1 LQKLLKAYQKRL
13 TNLSANNKALLLLR
27 LADKYFLDLHEL
39 DFVQNK
45 PSFHIIES
53 LIAKKTK
60 ITLCSNIDSRDD
72 KNNKIANILHKIQRT
87 DKLII
92 EERGAKNLYVG
103 YPFVQGKLI
112 DDTLIRCPLLF
123 FPVELVLENN
133 NWTIKIIENQP
144 ITWNIT
150 FLLAYAHYNQVQIEE
165 SFLDFDFEELGNDAQ
180 SFLTQLYRILEQS
193 PIDLHFNQE
202 NFANTLHYFK
212 TYTKKDFTTDQ
223 QTGKL
228 RLMPEAVLGVFPLS
242 DSYLMPD
249 YEVLLA
255 HESQKTLE
263 ELLTGSAK
271 QNFSFAEDIP
281 KIKEKNLIT
290 PYPLDASQEAAMLAV
305 KSGKSIVVQGPPGT
319 GKSQL
324 ICNLISDNLAEG
336 KKVLVV
342 CQKRAALDVVHKRLA
357 EKNIGTFAALVHDIQ
372 ADRAKIFEQLQAHI
386 ENLGDY
392 RQKNE
397 GFDMIYAAN
406 RFEKLSEE
414 IEKIT
419 TELDLYKQV
428 LFDTSRCG
436 LAVKELY
443 LTNNKEEKF
452 IYLPDF
458 EEHKNIFHFN
468 FHQNF
473 LQQIDLYGQYANKLD
488 FLPDNLLVLS
498 SQKITQ
504 KYDKDC
510 IDFWQL
516 RKSFASYHLQD
527 KYFLLSLLP
536 KIGNKLQAIHLKIN
550 ELLNKEHDFA
560 NFFEIEKQ
568 LTKIKNFADSL
579 DTEFLYLHFKK
590 ILPYQDIDLKWFAEI
605 EKNIYDCFDKP
616 NGIEKSLEQTADFD
630 WLQTEI
636 AGYEKAQTRFFSK
649 IHWKFFAKNRK
660 KLTQLAAVNSLK
672 LSPETAKILLAKI
685 QNRQQLETFRT
696 NLCSQNWLIELPLQ
710 QFNVSIENIDWLADI
725 PQSVEK
731 QDFIAWFL
739 PYQKAFKAK
748 KQWKNIAKVLDKMPF
763 SALNFEGFQHHIQ
776 ALLACMQEFRQEYD
790 SWLVHFSAEQ
800 IAMLFEQKN
809 NLQTGNL
816 QKNNLQKN
824 NLQKNNLQIDNL
836 QMAKQGEI
844 SNFAAKSNY
853 FFEEITAYLDK
864 NFDLLC
870 EFDLLQSKLQVPQK
884 QLLTQAISEVSA
896 EFSGTNIEKKAH
908 NFEEVKQIC
917 DNSIRQAWIASIEA
931 EFPILRAASPFKIA
945 QWEQI
950 LQRSVI
956 EKRQVAKD
964 LLLQNLREQT
974 YNNLTINRLGNRTT
988 YRDLKHQVSKKR
1000 YVFPLR
1006 KLIEQFREEIFRLLP
1021 CWLASPETTSAL
1033 FEMTELFDLV
1043 IFDEASQCYAE
1054 KGIPALYRGKQTVIA
1069 GDDKQLAP
1077 FDLYRPRWE
1086 EDFEEDNEQ
1095 QTALE
1100 VDSLLDLG
1108 NHYLTTCTLQ
1118 EHYRSKSLELIDF
1131 SNQVFYQNKL
1141 RLIPDIQDFA
1151 SKEPAISYLKVEGVW
1166 QQNSNVVEAQKV
1178 ASLIDELQQAGNTSI
1193 GVITFNVVQQNLIL
1207 DTLESENIALGADV
1221 FVKNIENVQGDERDI
1236 IIFSVGYA
1244 PSPSGRMVM
1253 QFGTLNMEKGE
1264 NRLNV
1269 AITRA
1274 KEKIYMVTSIFP
1286 HQLEVESLKNQGVK
1300 LLQQYLYYAL
1310 RVSEGSYRA
1319 DFPHKKEQNSTL
1331 YLKEKIKE
1339 KLASKQANDWT
1350 ENLLFADLG
1359 LAEQIF
1365 LTDDNLF
1372 FNSISSKDYFA
1383 YLPLQLAEKGW
1394 EYSRFWSRA
1403 WWAERENLDFP
1414 S

>member
-1 LQKLLKAYQKRL
+1 MQKLLKAYQKRL
-13 TNLSANNKALLLLR
+13 TNLSTNNKALLLLR

-45 PSFHIIES
+45 PSFHIIEN
-53 LIAKKTK
+53 LIAQKKK

-87 DKLII
+87 DKLIQ

-123 FPVELVLENN
+123 FPVELVLANN
-133 NWTIKIIENQP
+133 DWAIKIVENQA
-144 ITWNIT
+144 ITWNTT
-150 FLLAYAHYNQVQIEE
+150 FLLAYAHYNQVQIAE
-165 SFLDFDFEELGNDAQ
+165 SFLDFDFENLGNEAQ
-180 SFLTQLYRILEQS
+180 TFLTQLYRILEQS

-212 TYTKKDFTTDQ
+212 SHTKKDFTADQ

-255 HESQKTLE
+255 QESQKTLE
-263 ELLTGSAK
+263 QLLTGSAN
-271 QNFSFAEDIP
+271 QNFSFAEGIP
-281 KIKEKNLIT
+281 KIKEKDLIT

-324 ICNLISDNLAEG
+324 ICNLISDNLAAG

-428 LFDTSRCG
+428 LFDTSKCG

-443 LTNNKEEKF
+443 LTNNKEAKF

-468 FHQNF
+468 FHSNF
-473 LQQIDLYGQYANKLD
+473 LQQIDLYGQYASKLG
-488 FLPDNLLVLS
+488 FLPDNLLVAS
-498 SQKITQ
+498 SQKTTQ
-504 KYDKDC
+504 IYDKNC

-516 RKSFASYHLQD
+516 RKSFASYHLPD
-527 KYFLLSLLP
+527 KYLLLNLLRE
-536 KIGNKLQAIHLKIN
+536 IVNKLQAIHLKIN
-550 ELLNKEHDFA
+550 ELLNKENNFA

-579 DTEFLYLHFKK
+579 DTKVLYLHFKK

-649 IHWKFFAKNRK
+649 IYWNFFAKNRK
-660 KLTQLAAVNSLK
+660 KLTQLAAANSLK

-685 QNRQQLETFRT
+685 QNRQQLETLRA

-710 QFNVSIENIDWLADI
+710 QFNVSIENIDWLGNI

-748 KQWKNIAKVLDKMPF
+748 KQWKSIAKLLDKIPF
-763 SALNFEGFQHHIQ
+763 ATLNFEGFQQQIQ
-776 ALLACMQEFRQEYD
+776 ALLACIQEFRQLYD
-790 SWLVHFSAEQ
+790 LWLVHFSAEQ
-800 IAMLFEQKN
+800 IAFLFEQKDKN
-809 NLQTGNL
+809 QTDNTPTE
-816 QKNNLQKN
+816 QKQQDKIL
-824 NLQKNNLQIDNL
+824 
-836 QMAKQGEI
+836 
-844 SNFAAKSNY
+844 NFAAKPNY
-853 FFEEITAYLDK
+853 FFEEIANYLDK

-870 EFDLLQSKLQVPQK
+870 EFDLLQTQLQVPQK
-884 QLLTQAISEVSA
+884 QLLTQALTQIGA
-896 EFSGTNIEKKAH
+896 DKMLR

-917 DNSIRQAWIASIEA
+917 DSSIRQAWIASIET
-931 EFPILRAASPFKIA
+931 EFPILRAASPFKIE
-945 QWEQI
+945 QWEQV

-1086 EDFEEDNEQ
+1086 EDFDEDNEQ

-1108 NHYLTTCTLQ
+1108 NHYLTVCTLQ
-1118 EHYRSKSLELIDF
+1118 EHYRSRSLELIDF

-1141 RLIPDIQDFA
+1141 RLIPDIQDFM
-1151 SKEPAISYLKVEGVW
+1151 SKEPAIRYLKVEGIW
-1166 QQNSNVVEAQKV
+1166 QDNCNMVEAKKV

-1207 DTLESENIALGADV
+1207 DTLESENIALGAEV
-1221 FVKNIENVQGDERDI
+1221 FIKNIENVQGDERDI

-1244 PSPSGRMVM
+1244 PSPSGRMAM

-1286 HQLEVESLKNQGVK
+1286 HQLEVENLKNQGVK

-1310 RVSEGSYRA
+1310 RISEGSYKA
-1319 DFPHKKEQNSTL
+1319 NLPNKKEQNITL
-1331 YLKEKIKE
+1331 SLKEKIKE
-1339 KLASKQANDWT
+1339 KLASKQKNDWT
-1350 ENLLFADLG
+1350 ENLLFADLSME
-1359 LAEQIF
+1359 EQVF
-1365 LTDDNLF
+1365 LTDDSLF

-1394 EYSRFWSRA
+1394 VYSRFWSRA
-1403 WWAERENLDFP
+1403 WWAEDEN
-1414 S
+1414 